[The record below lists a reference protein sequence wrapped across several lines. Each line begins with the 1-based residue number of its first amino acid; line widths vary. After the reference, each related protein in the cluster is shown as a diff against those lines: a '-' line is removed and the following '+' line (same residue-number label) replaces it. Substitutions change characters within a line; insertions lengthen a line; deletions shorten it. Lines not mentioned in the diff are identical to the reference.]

1 MLKKLIVI
9 EDDEEFQCDNIREL
23 VKKIVDKNYY
33 NYTEE
38 EKYNKLNMLALAN
51 SLGNDDK
58 FLTRNEITY
67 ILSLLMANKI
77 VLLENKNADI
87 FTKYIDK
94 SNIKNNYI
102 IVNKFAKEILQKY
115 VNK

>member
-9 EDDEEFQCDNIREL
+9 EDDEEFQCNSVKEL
-23 VKKIVDKNYY
+23 VEKLIDKDYY
-33 NYTEE
+33 KYTAE

-51 SLGNDDK
+51 SLGNDNEFIIK
-58 FLTRNEITY
+58 NEITY

-77 VLLENKNADI
+77 VLLENRNTNI
-87 FTKYIDK
+87 FTRYIDK

>member
-1 MLKKLIVI
+1 MWEKK
-9 EDDEEFQCDNIREL
+9 DDEELQCDNIREL
-23 VKKIVDKNYY
+23 VKKLVDKNYY
-33 NYTEE
+33 NYTDE
-38 EKYNKLNMLALAN
+38 EKYNKLKMLALAN

-58 FLTRNEITY
+58 FLARDEITY
-67 ILSLLMANKI
+67 ILSLLISNKI

-102 IVNKFAKEILQKY
+102 IVNKFAGEILQKY
-115 VNK
+115 MHK